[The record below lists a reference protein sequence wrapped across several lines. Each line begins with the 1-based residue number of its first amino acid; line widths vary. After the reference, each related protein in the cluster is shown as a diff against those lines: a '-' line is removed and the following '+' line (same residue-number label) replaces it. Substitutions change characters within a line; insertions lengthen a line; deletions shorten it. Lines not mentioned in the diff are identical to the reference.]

1 MALRE
6 LVVNSK
12 PVITSLTMLA
22 GEITGNDPG
31 LTKMVTS
38 LIEKHIWVN
47 RGKVKLTGFY
57 LLDSVCKNVKGHF
70 VQCFGANLV
79 TTFLGAYAA
88 VDDVTRK
95 AMVRLLGTWNN
106 VFPQN
111 TLGAIQRGIAGGGG
125 ALPGPPSGVGGFGA
139 GGGGGALP
147 PPPMNAGFV
156 VSVDVSRRRR
166 HFGFAEINRFCQGA
180 CAWVCAPFDSR
191 CYAAKTDGASSP
203 PRAAALCSAANDRR
217 GGDAGRDAKKSRPPA
232 ARRWFRPN
240 HWRGG
245 ASQAPGN
252 RDTRA
257 VRG

>member
-1 MALRE
+1 MACSAKAVNVPDRSKAHTPRLDVIGFEEPSSGTERPIGKRPLRAVPKWIGTLPMLFRGNE
-6 LVVNSK
+6 KLLVMWNC
-12 PVITSLTMLA
+12 
-22 GEITGNDPG
+22 D
-31 LTKMVTS
+31 
-38 LIEKHIWVN
+38 
-47 RGKVKLTGFY
+47 
-57 LLDSVCKNVKGHF
+57 
-70 VQCFGANLV
+70 
-79 TTFLGAYAA
+79 
-88 VDDVTRK
+88 
-95 AMVRLLGTWNN
+95 TWN
-106 VFPQN
+106 
-111 TLGAIQRGIAGGGG
+111 GADSRRRGCFAWTSVRSWRVRRRRRRRR
-125 ALPGPPSGVGGFGA
+125 APPAPHERRG
-139 GGGGGALP
+139 
-147 PPPMNAGFV
+147 AGFV

-245 ASQAPGN
+245 ASQAPGSC
-252 RDTRA
+252 DTRA